1 MPAAGLLPSS
11 GHLMIDPLRSEINTA
26 PGQVPE
32 HEREARVEELLLG
45 GLDHYFAGHYDLAIN
60 VWTRV
65 LFLDRGHARARAYIE
80 RARGALAER
89 QREGD
94 ELIQTGADAFE
105 RGESETARRLLIA
118 AVEHGAGTEEAIALL
133 ARLDRL
139 AAAGVKQERA
149 SGRGRTV
156 NAGVLEHT
164 DASRRPWISWTVGGR
179 PRGRIDR
186 RRPRE
191 RYGLPRSSWLPFGG
205 SPAAR
210 AATRLNDEPVP
221 VPSAADVWLARA
233 QVQRDCGHL
242 RDALSALDAIRPGDK
257 RSADAERLRAEI
269 QAALLAAGRAAGFG
283 VTPAGQDSPR
293 R

>member
-11 GHLMIDPLRSEINTA
+11 SHLMIDPLRSEINTA

-89 QREGD
+89 QREGE

-139 AAAGVKQERA
+139 AAAGVRQERRPDA
-149 SGRGRTV
+149 VVPSIPGYSSTPMRRGGHGFRGRSG
-156 NAGVLEHT
+156 APSL
-164 DASRRPWISWTVGGR
+164 AQR
-179 PRGRIDR
+179 
-186 RRPRE
+186 
-191 RYGLPRSSWLPFGG
+191 SWL
-205 SPAAR
+205 S
-210 AATRLNDEPVP
+210 
-221 VPSAADVWLARA
+221 W
-233 QVQRDCGHL
+233 
-242 RDALSALDAIRPGDK
+242 
-257 RSADAERLRAEI
+257 
-269 QAALLAAGRAAGFG
+269 
-283 VTPAGQDSPR
+283 
-293 R
+293 